1 MVPKVSANVKDKP
14 GSSLE
19 KRDIYISHSGK
30 TMEPRLPLARPS
42 NLSAPHLLVWI
53 QKPFLQGCIQRPQLP
68 ETQRQQQQ
76 KRNIQRRH
84 ISIRFQTQLFPTIP
98 ITSSPPPQTELR
110 GPDPADI
117 GHLRGRD
124 SYLWN
129 SLTIDAMSPPQGHLS
144 AWNLATF
151 NFLPYFCCGK
161 AGEG

>member
-1 MVPKVSANVKDKP
+1 
-14 GSSLE
+14 
-19 KRDIYISHSGK
+19 
-30 TMEPRLPLARPS
+30 MEPRLPLARPS
-42 NLSAPHLLVWI
+42 NLSAPHLIVWI

-84 ISIRFQTQLFPTIP
+84 IYIRFQTQLFPTVP

-129 SLTIDAMSPPQGHLS
+129 SLTIDAMSPRKAICLPGILQLS
-144 AWNLATF
+144 TF
-151 NFLPYFCCGK
+151 SRISVAGRQGK
-161 AGEG
+161 ADTHGTWLS